1 MNKFLLFSLLT
12 FVVNYNYL
20 FSTDLLHECK
30 EKLHAEQRE
39 FSSMDVDDIESI
51 KTLISAMYEL
61 DQELRV
67 AFIHDRN
74 NLALQHVMLE
84 MDRFH
89 TNLLK
94 KIIELHGW
102 LTIDKFGKQADSQAW
117 LLVQHAD
124 DHLEFQKSCLHLL
137 EKALQEKQTSPANYA
152 YLYDRVALSSEEYGY
167 KQRYGTQLC
176 MTDDGQFI
184 IRSYEGSLED
194 VDKRRQ
200 EVGLSTLAQ
209 YTAFIENMYKK
220 G

>member
-12 FVVNYNYL
+12 FAVHYNYL
-20 FSTDLLHECK
+20 FSTDLLDEFQ
-30 EKLHAEQRE
+30 EKLHAEQID
-39 FSSMDVDDIESI
+39 FSYMDLQDIESV
-51 KTLISAMYEL
+51 KTAISAMYEL
-61 DQELRV
+61 DQGLRI
-67 AFIHDRN
+67 AYIHDRN
-74 NLALQHVMLE
+74 NLGLQHVMLE

-89 TNLLK
+89 TQVLQ

-124 DHLEFQKSCLHLL
+124 DDIGFQKYCLQLL
-137 EKALQEKQTSPANYA
+137 EKALQEKQTSPAHYA
-152 YLYDRVALSSEEYGY
+152 YLYDRVALNSEEYGY
-167 KQRYGTQLC
+167 KQRYGTQLS

-209 YTAFIENMYKK
+209 YKELIANMYKNS
-220 G
+220 